1 MMKSQEV
8 ARYPNSQQRP
18 FSLVLNRGSIVQ
30 FQHPNGAIV
39 NAANEGC
46 IDGGGVDGCI
56 SDAGGR
62 TLLQHRLA
70 LPILEESKESKE
82 SKDSENSEDSDFSD
96 GDEVRCPTG
105 QAKIT
110 GPGRYGSLGVEYVIH
125 AVGPEYAMR
134 YGNEAQ
140 NEEDEVDDGLLRSA
154 YWESMM
160 RAKEQRLEA
169 VAFSL
174 LSAGIFRGSRSLEAV
189 LRIGMEAICDFGG
202 YEELKEVHL
211 FGFTDN
217 EIVTL
222 QQIASGI
229 TALETEGSATIC
241 EGEENNS
248 CDAQSVASGG
258 MTKPKEAGN
267 GTKKLAQVRTNK
279 RRKKKK
285 SSMKNKKETSTALR
299 TDKNKS

>member
-46 IDGGGVDGCI
+46 IGGGGVDGCI

-62 TLLQHRLA
+62 TLRKHRLA
-70 LPILEESKESKE
+70 LPILEESEESK
-82 SKDSENSEDSDFSD
+82 
-96 GDEVRCPTG
+96 GVRCPTG

-267 GTKKLAQVRTNK
+267 GTKKLAQVQKK
-279 RRKKKK
+279 R
-285 SSMKNKKETSTALR
+285 KNLP
-299 TDKNKS
+299 

>member
-1 MMKSQEV
+1 MKSQEV
-8 ARYPNSQQRP
+8 ARYLNSQQRP

-46 IDGGGVDGCI
+46 IGGGGVDGCI

-62 TLLQHRLA
+62 TLRKHRLA
-70 LPILEESKESKE
+70 LPILEESEESK
-82 SKDSENSEDSDFSD
+82 
-96 GDEVRCPTG
+96 GVRCPTG

-140 NEEDEVDDGLLRSA
+140 NEVDDGLLRSA

-174 LSAGIFRGSRSLEAV
+174 LSAGIFRGRRNLEAV
-189 LRIGMEAICDFGG
+189 LRIGVEAICDFGG

-229 TALETEGSATIC
+229 TVLEREGSATIC
-241 EGEENNS
+241 EGEKTNS

-258 MTKPKEAGN
+258 
-267 GTKKLAQVRTNK
+267 KKAQRGWK
-279 RRKKKK
+279 W
-285 SSMKNKKETSTALR
+285 
-299 TDKNKS
+299 